1 MSNFKSFISSLH
13 TNLSGKNISK
23 KIVVFESDDWGAIRV
38 PSKEAIDRLKIK
50 GLDLTKNAYTRFD
63 GLESNSDLESLL
75 EILDKYKDINGNHPI
90 FTANFVTCNPDFEKI
105 KSSNFDQYF
114 NQKISATYN
123 DYSNSDKVLDLV
135 FSATSNGLFLPQFH
149 GREHVNAEFWIS
161 LLKNNDSYFR
171 IAFEEGI
178 SGLGRESVP
187 HISRSI
193 QATYDTFN
201 TDFASISL
209 EQGLN
214 YFEEI
219 FGFRSYSFIPNNFVL
234 DVKLLPFL
242 FSNGVKVSQ
251 GMRYLLPPKEIGKNK
266 VKVFRKNGFMN
277 QGKQIEIVR
286 NCSFEPTETG
296 RDYLSTLKEINLAF
310 SLKQPVVISTHRL
323 NFSSR
328 ISIEN
333 RDRNLKYLDALM
345 NSILKQW
352 PDAEFYSTL
361 GLAKYYSGNF
371 N

>member
-1 MSNFKSFISSLH
+1 VSNFKSFISSLH

-75 EILDKYKDINGNHPI
+75 EILDKHKDINGNHPI
-90 FTANFVTCNPDFEKI
+90 ITANFVTCNPDFEKI

-123 DYSNSDKVLDLV
+123 NYSNSDKVLDLV
-135 FSATSNGLFLPQFH
+135 FSANSNGLFLPQFH
-149 GREHVNAEFWIS
+149 GREHVNVELWLS
-161 LLKNNDSYFR
+161 LLKNNDIFFR
-171 IAFEEGI
+171 LAFEEGI
-178 SGLGRESVP
+178 SGLGRESVSNL
-187 HISRSI
+187 SRSI
-193 QATYDTFN
+193 QATYDTYN
-201 TDFASISL
+201 TDFASKSL
-209 EQGLN
+209 DEGLN
-214 YFEEI
+214 YFEDI
-219 FGFRSYSFIPNNFVL
+219 FGFRSDSFIPNNFVL

-242 FSNGVKVSQ
+242 FSKGVKVSQ
-251 GMRYLLPPKEIGKNK
+251 GMKYFLAPIKPHKNNF
-266 VKVFRKNGFMN
+266 KVFRKNGSLN
-277 QGKQIEIVR
+277 QGNQLELVR
-286 NCSFEPTETG
+286 NCFFEPTETG
-296 RDYLSTLKEINLAF
+296 RDFISTLKEISLAF
-310 SLKQPVVISTHRL
+310 SLKQPAVISTHRL

-333 RDRNLKYLDALM
+333 RDRNLKYFDDLI

-371 N
+371 I